1 MYRNIVYYN
10 APDQSGAL
18 QLWAT
23 DGTSAGTFEVT
34 PGFSPLVN
42 GLDPLYLIEYNNK
55 LMFEGQSVSGKFGLW
70 VSNGTA
76 AGTSELGGLG
86 STGINGANPDGLGPG
101 PFIVYNGK
109 VLFRGEA
116 GTSGHEDPGLWITD
130 GTVAGTSEIGGIGN
144 TGIAGALTGAPGF
157 LRDVNVEF
165 TLFGGK
171 VLFSAAD
178 AANNQGLWVT
188 DGTAAGTSELAPING
203 AMTVGSP
210 GSDVLGSGGNMAVLG
225 NMVLFR
231 GNDQQDTPG
240 SLWVTDGTAGGTSEI
255 GGQGN
260 AGISGSPNGFTGQFT
275 SEAAHGMYPTDL
287 TTFNGKVVFAA
298 FDDQLDNAGYYVP
311 SFGLWVSDGT
321 AGGTT
326 EVGGQG
332 STGIVGA
339 YHADGIPSD
348 GGGIFDSDSGITN
361 PDFTVYNNRVL
372 FVGMDT
378 SGHVGLWSTDGTAGG
393 TSEIGGIEASG
404 ITAGGGLVL
413 SGTNSPDFTVYNGV
427 VLFNGHDFNTN
438 HSELWV
444 TDGTAAGTHIIATP
458 NDFGLPN
465 SVLGPDFTIGT
476 APPADNFNSNNTSD
490 ILFRNSSSGDT
501 WFEAMSNGGSNGWN
515 QIGGSDTHYSVVGV
529 GDCYGTGTS
538 DILFRNSSSGDT
550 WFEAMSNGAF
560 AGWHEIGGSNTS
572 YTAYGAGDFYGNGV
586 DDPLFR
592 NTSTGDT
599 WFESL
604 SNGASTGWQQV
615 GGSDTHYAIVG
626 MGDFNG
632 NDYTDILFRNNS
644 SGDTW
649 FEAMSNGKFAGWQE
663 IGGSDTHYS
672 VVGVGDFYGNGESDI
687 LFRNNTTGD
696 TWFESMSN
704 GVATGWHQ
712 VGGSDTTYS
721 VAGIGDYF
729 GNNTSDILF
738 RNSAGD
744 TWFEGLSNGAFAGWN
759 QVGGSSTSYSVPLN
773 VGPPAL

>member
-10 APDQSGAL
+10 APDLSGAL

-42 GLDPLYLIEYNNK
+42 GLDPYYLTEYNNK
-55 LMFEGQSVSGKFGLW
+55 LLFEGQSVSGKFGLW

-86 STGINGANPDGLGPG
+86 SAGINGANPDGLGPG

-116 GTSGHEDPGLWITD
+116 GTLGNENPGLWITD
-130 GTVAGTSEIGGIGN
+130 GTVAGTSEIGGAGN

-157 LRDVNVEF
+157 LRVRDVEF
-165 TLFGGK
+165 TLFNGE

-203 AMTVGSP
+203 AFTVGSP

-225 NMVLFR
+225 NMVLFK
-231 GNDQQDTPG
+231 GTDQQDTPG
-240 SLWVTDGTAGGTSEI
+240 SLWVTDGTANGTSEV

-260 AGISGSPNGFTGQFT
+260 AGISGSPNGDI
-275 SEAAHGMYPTDL
+275 SDLPHGMVPDDL
-287 TTFNGKVVFAA
+287 TTFNGRVLF
-298 FDDQLDNAGYYVP
+298 AGYDNQLRTSTQTYIP
-311 SFGLWVSDGT
+311 SEGLWSTNGT
-321 AGGTT
+321 AVGTSEIGGI
-326 EVGGQG
+326 G
-332 STGIVGA
+332 STGIVDAWHYPGT
-339 YHADGIPSD
+339 GLE
-348 GGGIFDSDSGITN
+348 GGIFDSGNIEY
-361 PDFTVYNNRVL
+361 PDFTVYNNKVL
-372 FVGMDT
+372 FVGLDADH
-378 SGHVGLWSTDGTAGG
+378 HVGLWSTDGTAGG
-393 TSEIGGIEASG
+393 TSEIGGLSGVG
-404 ITAGGGLVL
+404 ITSSGGLML
-413 SGTNSPDFTVYNGV
+413 FGSHNPDFTVYNGE
-427 VLFNGHDFNTN
+427 VLFNGNDGFG
-438 HSELWV
+438 HSGLWV
-444 TDGTAAGTHIIATP
+444 TNGTAAGTYELNTP
-458 NDFGLPN
+458 GLGSPN
-465 SVLGPDFTIGT
+465 PTLGPDFTIGT

-501 WFEAMSNGGSNGWN
+501 WFEAMSNGAANGWN
-515 QIGGSDTHYSVVGV
+515 QIGGSDTHFSVIGV

-615 GGSDTHYAIVG
+615 GSSDTHYAIVG

-632 NDYTDILFRNNS
+632 NDYTDILFRNTS

-649 FEAMSNGKFAGWQE
+649 FEAMSNGKFAGWHD

-712 VGGSDTTYS
+712 VGGSDTNYS

-744 TWFEGLSNGAFAGWN
+744 TWFEGLSNGAFASWN
-759 QVGGSSTSYSVPLN
+759 PIGGSNTSYSVPLN